1 MKLYKP
7 KSKSANRNY
16 TSINKRILTSIASNS
31 KASRRSKKQ
40 NGAGKLP
47 PNKLRTIY
55 ANARGIKSKM
65 QSLKQIILS
74 KPCHIFAITETL
86 LKDNEKVNIQHFKW
100 IGLNRQNKDGGG
112 IGFLINKSI
121 IKSCIIEPNLNKTIE
136 FMSIKLNLTDN
147 ESMMVCLYYGKQE
160 SRSTKKE
167 SQNEFN
173 QISTCTKN
181 CIDNNSYVLILGDF
195 NAKIGNDQ
203 EGIENG
209 DRIISR
215 NGFSL
220 RDMIKMQ
227 HLQLVN
233 SAPCCV
239 GKWTRVKTCN
249 NNEKSIIDY
258 GLCNSKLTSMM

>member
-1 MKLYKP
+1 MEIFILTLHAEQVMQNYKIQNTCIPTRQSDSKDMQPKQQKMKLYKP

-100 IGLNRQNKDGGG
+100 IGLNRQNKDRGG
-112 IGFLINKSI
+112 I
-121 IKSCIIEPNLNKTIE
+121 
-136 FMSIKLNLTDN
+136 
-147 ESMMVCLYYGKQE
+147 
-160 SRSTKKE
+160 
-167 SQNEFN
+167 
-173 QISTCTKN
+173 
-181 CIDNNSYVLILGDF
+181 
-195 NAKIGNDQ
+195 
-203 EGIENG
+203 
-209 DRIISR
+209 
-215 NGFSL
+215 
-220 RDMIKMQ
+220 
-227 HLQLVN
+227 
-233 SAPCCV
+233 
-239 GKWTRVKTCN
+239 
-249 NNEKSIIDY
+249 
-258 GLCNSKLTSMM
+258 